1 MKNMEHY
8 KNIHVNLLS
17 SENELLKKCIVV
29 EWVIAEWVG
38 KHVNKKFAEQKHSKQ
53 YGMYKQKRA
62 WLEGVSWLQ
71 NAKNLDLKCK
81 EEYIHANEIP
91 SVVCKFKWQEG

>member
-1 MKNMEHY
+1 
-8 KNIHVNLLS
+8 
-17 SENELLKKCIVV
+17 
-29 EWVIAEWVG
+29 
-38 KHVNKKFAEQKHSKQ
+38 
-53 YGMYKQKRA
+53 MYKQKRA